1 MTDQFKNDQMDE
13 SREKDYIAEAFDR
26 HYADQLDKDLQKH
39 GIYRTKPGMAVRYL
53 RPLIAVA
60 ASVALVVFGWLS
72 YRTTT
77 PDAMTMAD
85 NYITQTRID
94 YAGEVRKGAGT
105 TADEGDWAMVM
116 ELYKSGDYEGA
127 AQAIRSLPSAAAT
140 EAPEKRDFYMGLCAM
155 LQPQP
160 DFQDAATA
168 LTAARKK
175 ATDPRDCDWLLALVY
190 LKLDQKENAAAALSR
205 LEVAEGTF
213 RKKDVK
219 KLKEGL

>member
-26 HYADQLDKDLQKH
+26 HYADQLDRDLKKY
-39 GIYRTKPGMAVRYL
+39 GIHRTQPGMAVQYL

-77 PDAMTMAD
+77 PDTAAMAD
-85 NYITQTRID
+85 NYIAQTRID

-105 TADEGDWAMVM
+105 IADEGDWATVM
-116 ELYKSGDYEGA
+116 EHYKSGDYEGA
-127 AQAIRSLPSAAAT
+127 ARAIRELPPAPAT
-140 EAPEKRDFYMGLCAM
+140 EAPEKRDFYLGLCAM
-155 LQPQP
+155 LQAQP
-160 DFQDAATA
+160 DFQGAATA

-175 ATDPRDCDWLLALVY
+175 AADPRDCDWLLALVY
-190 LKLDQKENAAAALSR
+190 LKMDQQENATAALGR
-205 LEVAEGTF
+205 LEAAEGTF

-219 KLKEGL
+219 KLQEGK